1 MEDFETPLHPVNNH
15 IVRSRL
21 YHQAT
26 TESSLQKESTILE
39 EDRGDCYLLMGQPHT
54 ASQLVLISNAAANMV
69 SAVFF
74 FLFCFASFS
83 FFTVIFH
90 HESFCRPA
98 DIYSTRHHWL
108 CSGFCQQ
115 RLTGNFVVYLLFS
128 ISVSSHLRAM
138 MPRQSYYFFLN
149 IRIHFFPG
157 CGSSLGRPGS
167 PGPISDA
174 GLDCKSGL
182 RSEWGDPGPKGE
194 WGS

>member
-1 MEDFETPLHPVNNH
+1 MDWLA
-15 IVRSRL
+15 ISG
-21 YHQAT
+21 
-26 TESSLQKESTILE
+26 ST
-39 EDRGDCYLLMGQPHT
+39 C
-54 ASQLVLISNAAANMV
+54 SQLVLISNAAANMV

-182 RSEWGDPGPKGE
+182 RSEWGDPGPKGK